1 MAIHS
6 YYLDGQS
13 AGFHI
18 KFWDGI
24 MTMPA
29 FIDTASSEI
38 AGQLK
43 SHRQQKLP
51 SLEVHLLER
60 RITCMTVPAIVES
73 IRAACIEGKKI
84 TVANYNVH
92 SFNLS
97 MQLPWFYN
105 FLQSAE
111 IAHCDGMGILKA
123 IGYMGLKLPVDY
135 RASYTLLMPKVLE
148 LCNRYKLTI
157 FLLGAKPNYLQAAI
171 ANLETQYPNIN
182 VQGHHGY
189 FDVENP
195 DENDAII
202 NQINQVKPHILLLGM
217 GMPIQ
222 ENWARLYRHRLNVN
236 AIMLGGAAIDRMA
249 GIVSDCPTF
258 ISNAGLEWLYRLGKE
273 PKRLAARYLLGN
285 PAFLLHLGLGKFYAS
300 CLKVNRMPEN
310 GNLNGKSNELPA
322 TVSTKGK
329 HIGQYLVEAG
339 LLTQPRLEMA
349 LSEQKRTGM
358 RLGELLVRKGW
369 INEQTIEY
377 LMKKV
382 ILPDRVRETESIFST

>member
-1 MAIHS
+1 
-6 YYLDGQS
+6 
-13 AGFHI
+13 
-18 KFWDGI
+18 

-29 FIDTASSEI
+29 FIETASSEI

-135 RASYTLLMPKVLE
+135 RASYTVLMPKVLE

-157 FLLGAKPNYLQAAI
+157 FLLGAKPDYLQAAI
-171 ANLETQYPNIN
+171 ANLKAQYPNIN
-182 VQGHHGY
+182 VEGHHGY

-322 TVSTKGK
+322 TVSRKGK

-339 LLTQPRLEMA
+339 LLTQARLEMA

-382 ILPDRVRETESIFST
+382 ILPDRVSETESIFST